1 MQSPLKWIFSVV
13 LCIFS
18 THHTIPVNCAP
29 AEYDLDI
36 EQAEARYDPRLLSQE
51 LLGSH
56 SPPRQGAEECVS
68 SDRRYEHGEKISRQ
82 DPCEVCICVDGEI
95 FCWWK
100 QCPTETTT
108 TENTTSRL
116 PQTKKPRKN
125 PKFPPKKATNY
136 PKKKILSFPQNLPVH
151 LSELDLLNES
161 DGTNITQTTPWRSS
175 TTPLPPTTTPFMV
188 VTQSSTDSSISTTQ
202 SGSINHARDP
212 TEASVDPAPRGNV
225 YFEKTIVNRNGV
237 FIENIRKITDVV
249 NRTLAPE
256 PVEPDEEEHNQ
267 ARKISLEDDALA
279 KHYIITS
286 SGRIENNP
294 DSVLASESVVA
305 QFRNNF
311 GGQNLSTT
319 TVEPL
324 RSSTGAPVV
333 DWEATTVT
341 ETTVESTTHN
351 TATSTVSTVDYTT
364 TQPTTQ
370 TSTEAPASRKCIV
383 MGQSYEVGTVLPQET
398 GNCLQCVCIAGA
410 TSEDAPRVTCSPHNC
425 PPLILPDLFD
435 TTGY

>member
-18 THHTIPVNCAP
+18 SSILANCAP

-56 SPPRQGAEECVS
+56 SSPKQVAEECVS
-68 SDRRYEHGEKISRQ
+68 SNRRYEHGEKISRQ

-108 TENTTSRL
+108 TESAARSR
-116 PQTKKPRKN
+116 PPPTKKSRKN
-125 PKFPPKKATNY
+125 MKLPPKKATNY
-136 PKKKILSFPQNLPVH
+136 PKKKILTFPQNLPVH

-161 DGTNITQTTPWRSS
+161 DGTNITYAPPKSS
-175 TTPLPPTTTPFMV
+175 TTPYPITTV
-188 VTQSSTDSSISTTQ
+188 ITQS
-202 SGSINHARDP
+202 P
-212 TEASVDPAPRGNV
+212 TEAVVNTTYSERTEPTVETVSPKENV

-237 FIENIRKITDVV
+237 FIENIRKITEVA

-256 PVEPDEEEHNQ
+256 PLPEDEEEQ
-267 ARKISLEDDALA
+267 GTRKISLEDDALS

-294 DSVLASESVVA
+294 DTVLASESVVA

-311 GGQNLSTT
+311 DAQNTT
-319 TVEPL
+319 
-324 RSSTGAPVV
+324 A
-333 DWEATTVT
+333 
-341 ETTVESTTHN
+341 
-351 TATSTVSTVDYTT
+351 TATSTVESSSVTATIAETTTKATDVAEESTTTESTTQASTV
-364 TQPTTQ
+364 
-370 TSTEAPASRKCIV
+370 APQRKCIV
-383 MGQSYEVGTVLPQET
+383 MGQSYDVGTVLPQET

-410 TSEDAPRVTCSPHNC
+410 TIQDAPRVTCSPHNC

>member
-18 THHTIPVNCAP
+18 SQHNILTNCAP

-68 SDRRYEHGEKISRQ
+68 SNRRYEHGEKISRQ

-100 QCPTETTT
+100 QCPTEPTT
-108 TENTTSRL
+108 TESVVRSR
-116 PQTKKPRKN
+116 PPPTKKSRKSS
-125 PKFPPKKATNY
+125 KLPPKKATNY
-136 PKKKILSFPQNLPVH
+136 PKKILTFPQNLPVH

-161 DGTNITQTTPWRSS
+161 DGTNITLAPTTK
-175 TTPLPPTTTPFMV
+175 PTTTVPSTTV
-188 VTQSSTDSSISTTQ
+188 VTESSTEIAVNTTQ
-202 SGSINHARDP
+202 PGSVNRPLEVGTD
-212 TEASVDPAPRGNV
+212 ASTDTPPPRENV

-256 PVEPDEEEHNQ
+256 PVAEEDEEQE
-267 ARKISLEDDALA
+267 ARKISMEDDALS

-294 DSVLASESVVA
+294 DSVLASDSVVA
-305 QFRNNF
+305 QFRNSF
-311 GGQNLSTT
+311 DAQNATVTPT
-319 TVEPL
+319 TV
-324 RSSTGAPVV
+324 
-333 DWEATTVT
+333 DTTVAT
-341 ETTVESTTHN
+341 AATAEAITQATRAAVSESTTQ
-351 TATSTVSTVDYTT
+351 S
-364 TQPTTQ
+364 TTQ
-370 TSTEAPASRKCIV
+370 TSEAPQRKCIV

-410 TSEDAPRVTCSPHNC
+410 TSQDAPRVTCSPHNC